1 MVNFLENCISCMQHL
16 CTMSLT
22 KTQTNMSTS
31 VLLQPAS
38 LLDRIKT
45 WYGRPKNQD
54 VTSCSMLTVQ
64 LSDFVPHWSNTV
76 HERTVILTS
85 TRCVLLSDSTSTY
98 LISSLK
104 CFCFS
109 SGSEMQYQRG
119 RNLKFSCTT
128 AQNLGFGKVRH
139 WRWQKKK
146 KRWSNTVQCFLT
158 ITCASLHKPRCVR
171 TGRARCGL
179 YQRRFLSSVTVIW
192 RWLMMELPSLSH
204 VAPWPHWQGQM
215 VITPCVL
222 CSKPQMEWTWRL
234 WHGYDCVL
242 VTAGEVPGWQWRS
255 CWTAVST
262 TWTFWSQS
270 RTTAG

>member
-1 MVNFLENCISCMQHL
+1 MLCFIKWFIIYLPDIISEVFLFFQWFWNAVPKREKPQVLLYHSSESGL
-16 CTMSLT
+16 WKGPSLT
-22 KTQTNMSTS
+22 MTK
-31 VLLQPAS
+31 
-38 LLDRIKT
+38 
-45 WYGRPKNQD
+45 
-54 VTSCSMLTVQ
+54 
-64 LSDFVPHWSNTV
+64 
-76 HERTVILTS
+76 
-85 TRCVLLSDSTSTY
+85 
-98 LISSLK
+98 
-104 CFCFS
+104 
-109 SGSEMQYQRG
+109 
-119 RNLKFSCTT
+119 
-128 AQNLGFGKVRH
+128 
-139 WRWQKKK
+139 KKK